1 MELAHD
7 AEVFGTDDAWCLIT
21 LSRQTMCRRIR
32 AGRDRSSRI
41 GLTLGLT
48 LLLWTSPLSSQGAND
63 DSVLGKIHKRLASS
77 EKLTYHNPI
86 VFVGEVSELGP
97 VYHGVCK
104 EQSVRA

>member
-1 MELAHD
+1 
-7 AEVFGTDDAWCLIT
+7 
-21 LSRQTMCRRIR
+21 MCRRIR